1 VSLASGGC
9 HWLVVEEAGAEA
21 GGLEGRVTALAP
33 VCRFLLSDA
42 KGRFGGV
49 VRATSRTMPMGLLA
63 QDEPPPPPPPPL
75 HLPRISNAVGA
86 LGTCCSA

>member
-1 VSLASGGC
+1 M
-9 HWLVVEEAGAEA
+9 VEEAGAEA
-21 GGLEGRVTALAP
+21 GGLEGHVTALAP